1 MAGQS
6 ITFDFLTTGADRT
19 AGGFRKVADNT
30 VLAARGAKVLS
41 NAIETL
47 GQKENRTAAESA
59 LLAKALRQTGD
70 AEDRVAARAVVADAA
85 IRRLDDAMQDST
97 KHSGE
102 LRKSLGGL
110 KLNPGLLGPA
120 LLLAPAM
127 TTLAGVAAG
136 AGVALGGAF
145 TAAAGALA
153 GFGAIAKPI
162 LTDAAKASEAVG
174 KAQDAY
180 NTAISQ
186 GVPKAKAFKAEQ
198 LAIATAYAGMS
209 PAQIALSKQLGGM
222 ADAWDKVKAAET
234 PVVAGAL
241 QPWLKSITGLMGMLK
256 PIIDKIAPVIKDL
269 GDKFSALVKSDAAA
283 RFRDFV
289 ATFGALT
296 VKAAGST
303 LIDFFKAFMII
314 LPQFAPLIG
323 KAAEGIAGLGP
334 AVLKWASS
342 KKTADHITAFMDWF
356 KTNGP
361 LVGELIKN
369 VGGALAALAP
379 GLTAGA
385 ATELNIISKFF
396 EWVAKLP
403 PAIAKPL
410 IETAGALLLLNKLGV
425 ISVGVKIVGAAAKW
439 LSGGLI
445 NIGGGATAAAA
456 MRTAMVSGGAAA
468 AAEIRAAMT
477 GGAPGAGAAGKSGA
491 PAAAAGGSGV
501 WAAAG
506 LVAAGAF
513 AGALIRGLG
522 DKLSPKGTFAG
533 NLNKQFQADGQ
544 LWSTSLLH
552 SFTFGGLEGWL
563 TARIGLPVG
572 NFLNGLAAGAKTW
585 GGNVTHTAV
594 GAFANIAG
602 GAKTWWGNITGTVSG
617 AWKTITGQSAAGGRA
632 VSAAFGA
639 AGRAADALRTRNLVP
654 LLGQTG
660 KVSGGI
666 QGLSRYLAPGLAGA
680 MDTGG
685 RHANAFRTNNL
696 GPLRG
701 ELAKDS
707 GGVQGL
713 QGLIN
718 RMHGTTV
725 HVNFVGSG
733 SGSIAFKQ
741 SIPGVTTGPSS
752 QGILGFH
759 AAGGRITGGTP
770 GRDSVLGMLMPG
782 EVVVPTQM
790 VNAGAVDHLRGQLPG
805 FAAGGAVNVT
815 GAVGAN
821 GMFTAGQPF
830 MANAEAR
837 FGRAVEG
844 AFARAAIAKFKADMK
859 KAQAAGSSV
868 PGGGG
873 GAARWKN
880 QIITALAMLGQP
892 ASLLGAV
899 EHRMNQESG
908 GNQFAVNRWDSNWAA
923 GTPSVGVMQVI
934 GPTYASNSPAGWR
947 NLAPMAYGVSEDV
960 LANTYAGLHHAITAY
975 RGRSLASVM
984 MQPGG
989 YAKGGLVRVRV
1000 RRHRRQAGA
1009 DVAERVEVPAR
1020 RRTLR
1025 RARPRRRQRAD
1036 RPDVRRG
1043 RPGEGPRR
1051 RGRPVR
1057 RPAPVLGEH
1066 RRRGDEA
1073 PRRAAQGTD
1082 HRTGVALP
1090 AAAERARPRPA
1101 DPRSREPPRPG
1112 RARPRVESPDGPRP
1126 GHHRGHQQDAGL
1138 LRRVPEG
1145 ASRAQARPESDPAR
1159 GARVDPAYRR
1169 LHRQHRRP
1177 DRPAVRR
1184 VSRAHP
1190 DGDPGLRRHPGP
1202 RVERRVQRHRPA
1214 RAADPRRPR
1223 RRRRDDRAAE
1233 PRRHRVAGP
1242 AGRLARPVPRQP
1254 QDASGDSMTPARP
1267 DWWPRWWTPRYAG
1280 SRRGLSPRWPSAGSA
1295 VARWRTAA
1303 ATNGAPAA
1311 GPPIARCPTTMRSS
1325 AR

>member
-6 ITFDFLTTGADRT
+6 ITFDFLTTGSDRT
-19 AGGFRKVADNT
+19 ASGFRKVADNT
-30 VLAARGAKVLS
+30 VLAAKGAKVLS
-41 NAIETL
+41 NVIETL
-47 GQKENRTAAESA
+47 GDKENRTAAESA

-323 KAAEGIAGLGP
+323 KATEGIAGLGP

-369 VGGALAALAP
+369 VGGAVAALAP

-385 ATELNIISKFF
+385 VTELNIISKFF

-425 ISVGVKIVGAAAKW
+425 INVGVKVVGAAAKW
-439 LSGGLI
+439 LSGGVI
-445 NIGGGATAAAA
+445 NLGGGAAAGAEIRA
-456 MRTAMVSGGAAA
+456 AMVSGGTAA

-477 GGAPGAGAAGKSGA
+477 GGAAGAGGAGAAGKSGV
-491 PAAAAGGSGV
+491 PAAVGGSGL

-506 LVAAGAF
+506 VVAAGAF

-522 DKLSPKGTFAG
+522 DKLSPQGTFAG
-533 NLNKQFQADGQ
+533 NLNKQMQSNGQ

-552 SFTFGGLEGWL
+552 SFTFGGLESKL
-563 TARIGLPVG
+563 TTEIGQPVG
-572 NFLNGLAAGAKTW
+572 GFLNNLGATM
-585 GGNVTHTAV
+585 GR
-594 GAFANIAG
+594 IL
-602 GAKTWWGNITGTVSG
+602 TGK
-617 AWKTITGQSAAGGRA
+617 W
-632 VSAAFGA
+632 GA
-639 AGRAADALRTRNLVP
+639 ATEYAGQKSDDLRTKHLTP
-654 LLGQTG
+654 LLGEAG
-660 KVSGGI
+660 RVAGGI
-666 QGLSRYLAPGLAGA
+666 QGLSSVMQNTLTAAERAAGARSDALRTNSLVPLRGEFGKVSGGVQGLQGLINRGLAPA

-815 GAVGAN
+815 GAVGGN

-844 AFARAAIAKFKADMK
+844 AFARAAIAKFRKD
-859 KAQAAGSSV
+859 AAAAAARSAFGGPGV
-868 PGGGG
+868 AGPGGGAP
-873 GAARWKN
+873 AAN
-880 QIITALAMLGQP
+880 AALARRMMP
-892 ASLLGAV
+892 AWGSGA
-899 EHRMNQESG
+899 EWNAWNYLEMREAG
-908 GNQFAVNRWDSNWAA
+908 WNQFARN
-923 GTPSVGVMQVI
+923 PSSG
-934 GPTYASNSPAGWR
+934 
-947 NLAPMAYGVSEDV
+947 AYGIPQA
-960 LANTYAGLHHAITAY
+960 LPPGKMGAAANPPQSNPAAQISWMIGYI
-975 RGRSLASVM
+975 RSRYGDPIGAAAHERAFNW
-984 MQPGG
+984 
-989 YAKGGLVRVRV
+989 YAKGGLVPGYASGGTVAKQGRTWLNAWRS
-1000 RRHRRQAGA
+1000 RHGGGPYAAHGPVVVNEQIARMSAAVGRAKALAGA
-1009 DVAERVEVPAR
+1009 GGLSGGQHRFWANTAAGETKHLAVLRKELTTERAWRYQLQLNELGLDRQIRAAGNLPGLAGPAR
-1020 RRTLR
+1020 GWKAQMGRD
-1025 RARPRRRQRAD
+1025 RATIA
-1036 RPDVRRG
+1036 G
-1043 RPGEGPRR
+1043 ISKM
-1051 RGRPVR
+1051 
-1057 RPAPVLGEH
+1057 LGY
-1066 RRRGDEA
+1066 
-1073 PRRAAQGTD
+1073 
-1082 HRTGVALP
+1082 
-1090 AAAERARPRPA
+1090 
-1101 DPRSREPPRPG
+1101 S
-1112 RARPRVESPDGPRP
+1112 
-1126 GHHRGHQQDAGL
+1126 
-1138 LRRVPEG
+1138 RRVPEG
-1145 ASRAQARPESDPAR
+1145 APRAQARPESDAAR
-1159 GARVDPAYRR
+1159 GARVDPAHRR
-1169 LHRQHRRP
+1169 LHR
-1177 DRPAVRR
+1177 
-1184 VSRAHP
+1184 
-1190 DGDPGLRRHPGP
+1190 
-1202 RVERRVQRHRPA
+1202 
-1214 RAADPRRPR
+1214 
-1223 RRRRDDRAAE
+1223 
-1233 PRRHRVAGP
+1233 
-1242 AGRLARPVPRQP
+1242 LA
-1254 QDASGDSMTPARP
+1254 
-1267 DWWPRWWTPRYAG
+1267 
-1280 SRRGLSPRWPSAGSA
+1280 
-1295 VARWRTAA
+1295 
-1303 ATNGAPAA
+1303 
-1311 GPPIARCPTTMRSS
+1311 PPT
-1325 AR
+1325 

>member
-6 ITFDFLTTGADRT
+6 ITFDFLTTGSDRT
-19 AGGFRKVADNT
+19 ASGFRKVADNT

-70 AEDRVAARAVVADAA
+70 AEDRVAARAVLADAA

-439 LSGGLI
+439 LSGGVI
-445 NIGGGATAAAA
+445 SIGSGAAVGAEIQTAFKLGGAT
-456 MRTAMVSGGAAA
+456 A
-468 AAEIRAAMT
+468 AAEIRAALAG
-477 GGAPGAGAAGKSGA
+477 GGAAGGAGGIGGGAAAGAAAGK
-491 PAAAAGGSGV
+491 AAGGGFL
-501 WAAAG
+501 AALRAAIIPAAG
-506 LVAAGAF
+506 GVI
-513 AGALIRGLG
+513 AGALIRAAG
-522 DKLSPKGTFAG
+522 DTLSPAGTFAG
-533 NLNKQFQADGQ
+533 KLNKNFQDDGHM
-544 LWSTSLLH
+544 WSTTLLH

-572 NFLNGLAAGAKTW
+572 AFMNNLAAGAKTW
-585 GGNVTHTAV
+585 GGNVTHTVV
-594 GAFANIAG
+594 GAFGNIAG

-617 AWKTITGQSAAGGRA
+617 AWRTITGQSAAGGRA

-639 AGRAADALRTRNLVP
+639 AGRAADTLRTRNLVP

-660 KVSGGI
+660 RVSGGI
-666 QGLSRYLAPGLAGA
+666 QGLSRYVNPGLSGA

-685 RHANAFRTNNL
+685 RHVNSFRTGNL
-696 GPLRG
+696 GPLQGSLSRT
-701 ELAKDS
+701 S

-718 RMHGTTV
+718 AMHGKTV
-725 HVNFVGSG
+725 NVGVHASG
-733 SGSIAFKQ
+733 SGGMTFTQKVAASI
-741 SIPGVTTGPSS
+741 SS
-752 QGILGFH
+752 GGFSLRSL
-759 AAGGRITGGTP
+759 AGGGLVRMGSGPTADDVP
-770 GRDSVLGMLMPG
+770 AMLSKG
-782 EVVVPTQM
+782 ELVVPAHM
-790 VNAGAVDHLRGQLPG
+790 VKAGVADHLRGRIPG
-805 FAAGGAVNVT
+805 FAGGGIAGMTPFAAGA
-815 GAVGAN
+815 
-821 GMFTAGQPF
+821 
-830 MANAEAR
+830 EYD
-837 FGRAVEG
+837 FGRAVESAMLRAEFANLKAAVAAAAKAKASAGG
-844 AFARAAIAKFKADMK
+844 A
-859 KAQAAGSSV
+859 GV
-868 PGGGG
+868 PGPG
-873 GAARWKN
+873 GAPRRR
-880 QIITALAMLGQP
+880 T
-892 ASLLGAV
+892 
-899 EHRMNQESG
+899 R
-908 GNQFAVNRWDSNWAA
+908 R
-923 GTPSVGVMQVI
+923 
-934 GPTYASNSPAGWR
+934 SPAG
-947 NLAPMAYGVSEDV
+947 
-960 LANTYAGLHHAITAY
+960 
-975 RGRSLASVM
+975 
-984 MQPGG
+984 
-989 YAKGGLVRVRV
+989 
-1000 RRHRRQAGA
+1000 
-1009 DVAERVEVPAR
+1009 
-1020 RRTLR
+1020 
-1025 RARPRRRQRAD
+1025 
-1036 RPDVRRG
+1036 
-1043 RPGEGPRR
+1043 
-1051 RGRPVR
+1051 
-1057 RPAPVLGEH
+1057 
-1066 RRRGDEA
+1066 
-1073 PRRAAQGTD
+1073 
-1082 HRTGVALP
+1082 
-1090 AAAERARPRPA
+1090 
-1101 DPRSREPPRPG
+1101 
-1112 RARPRVESPDGPRP
+1112 
-1126 GHHRGHQQDAGL
+1126 
-1138 LRRVPEG
+1138 
-1145 ASRAQARPESDPAR
+1145 
-1159 GARVDPAYRR
+1159 
-1169 LHRQHRRP
+1169 
-1177 DRPAVRR
+1177 
-1184 VSRAHP
+1184 
-1190 DGDPGLRRHPGP
+1190 
-1202 RVERRVQRHRPA
+1202 
-1214 RAADPRRPR
+1214 
-1223 RRRRDDRAAE
+1223 
-1233 PRRHRVAGP
+1233 
-1242 AGRLARPVPRQP
+1242 
-1254 QDASGDSMTPARP
+1254 
-1267 DWWPRWWTPRYAG
+1267 
-1280 SRRGLSPRWPSAGSA
+1280 
-1295 VARWRTAA
+1295 
-1303 ATNGAPAA
+1303 
-1311 GPPIARCPTTMRSS
+1311 
-1325 AR
+1325 